1 MPCAAIRATG
11 LCLIDGAR
19 LVSLESALWEATRPA
34 FRVRYIHD
42 PASMPRVP
50 LYASYG
56 FATGPTARAKLARI
70 VRKAPE
76 VVVKVTGRQRGGNH
90 VKAHLDYIGRKG
102 KLGIETRDGEVLISK
117 DDIAER
123 AAEWS
128 DTLQWRSRPTVS
140 SVSLIFSM
148 PAGNDPEKVLEA
160 VRALAHAE
168 LSDNHDYGMALHTD
182 TPRPHV
188 HLTVQAEGLDR
199 TRFNPGPVQLN
210 RFRERFARELRAR
223 GVAAEATPRRAR
235 GQGIAGSS
243 MALIKLRARLR
254 GEGSR
259 QITKSDR
266 RTNEQAI
273 SVARGQDQLPLFIA
287 AGSFRWR
294 EIRRA
299 YEQAAVALDATGQSD
314 DRALASDVR
323 AFLEKRQSMNS
334 TPQVFAHQYARQ
346 LGAEQN
352 RAALPVDIKPPDHW
366 QSGRGR
372 SR

>member
-1 MPCAAIRATG
+1 M
-11 LCLIDGAR
+11 
-19 LVSLESALWEATRPA
+19 SLESALWEATRPA

-42 PASMPRVP
+42 PASTPRVP

-56 FATGPTARAKLARI
+56 VATGPTARAKLARI
-70 VRKAPE
+70 VRKASE
-76 VVVKVTGRQRGGNH
+76 VVVKVTGRQRGGSH

-102 KLGIETRDGEVLISK
+102 DVEIETRDGEILTTK
-117 DDIAER
+117 DNIDER

-128 DTLQWRSRPTVS
+128 DTLEWRSRPTVS

-148 PAGNDPEKVLEA
+148 PEGADPEKVLGA

-168 LSDNHDYGMALHTD
+168 LSDNHDYVLALHTD

-199 TRFNPGPVQLN
+199 TRFNPRPVQLH

-243 MALIKLRARLR
+243 MALVKLRSRLR
-254 GEGSR
+254 TEGSR
-259 QITKSDR
+259 QITNADR

-273 SVARGQDQLPLFIA
+273 AVARGRDQLPPFIA
-287 AGSFRWR
+287 AGTSRWR

-299 YEQAAVALDATGQSD
+299 YEQTAAALDATGQTD

-323 AFLEKRQSMNS
+323 GFLDKHPDMNATPEIFAGYHARNLAAARTKPEPPTPEPSPRERQ
-334 TPQVFAHQYARQ
+334 
-346 LGAEQN
+346 
-352 RAALPVDIKPPDHW
+352 
-366 QSGRGR
+366 RGR
-372 SR
+372 

>member
-1 MPCAAIRATG
+1 MPATG
-11 LCLIDGAR
+11 QFLNDAAR
-19 LVSLESALWEATRPA
+19 LMSLESALWEATRPA

-42 PASMPRVP
+42 PASKPRIP

-56 FATGPTARAKLARI
+56 VATGPTARAKLARI

-102 KLGIETRDGEVLISK
+102 EIEIETRDGEILTTK
-117 DDIAER
+117 EDIVER

-128 DTLQWRSRPTVS
+128 DSVQWRSRPTVS

-148 PAGNDPEKVLEA
+148 PEGTDPDKVLGA
-160 VRALAHAE
+160 ARALAHGE
-168 LSDNHDYGMALHTD
+168 LSDNHDYVLALHTD

-199 TRFNPGPVQLN
+199 TRFNPRPVQLN

-243 MALIKLRARLR
+243 IKLVKLRARLR
-254 GEGSR
+254 TEGSR
-259 QITKSDR
+259 QITQSDR

-273 SVARGQDQLPLFIA
+273 AAAQGRDQLPPFIA
-287 AGSFRWR
+287 AGAVRWQL
-294 EIRRA
+294 IRRA
-299 YEQAAVALDATGQSD
+299 YEQTADALDASGQVE
-314 DRALASDVR
+314 DRELASDVR
-323 AFLEKRQSMNS
+323 TFLDKHQGMNA
-334 TPQVFAHQYARQ
+334 TPEVFAGHYARTIE
-346 LGAEQN
+346 AEN
-352 RAALPVDIKPPDHW
+352 RKTELPPPDRPPKDH
-366 QSGRGR
+366 GRGR
-372 SR
+372 

>member
-1 MPCAAIRATG
+1 MG
-11 LCLIDGAR
+11 
-19 LVSLESALWEATRPA
+19 LESALWEATRPA

-42 PASMPRVP
+42 PTSTPRIP

-56 FATGPTARAKLARI
+56 IATGPTARAKLARI

-76 VVVKVTGRQRGGNH
+76 VVVKVTGRQRGGVH
-90 VKAHLDYIGRKG
+90 VKAHLEYIGRKG
-102 KLGIETRDGEVLISK
+102 EVDIETRDGEILTTQEDV
-117 DDIAER
+117 AER

-148 PAGNDPEKVLEA
+148 PEGTDPEKVLGA

-168 LSDNHDYGMALHTD
+168 LSDNHDYVLALHTD

-199 TRFNPGPVQLN
+199 TRFNPRPVQLN

-243 MALIKLRARLR
+243 MALVKLRARLR
-254 GEGSR
+254 AEGSR
-259 QITKSDR
+259 QITQSDR

-273 SVARGQDQLPLFIA
+273 AVARGEDQLPPFIA
-287 AGSFRWR
+287 ASTFRWR

-299 YEQAAVALDATGQSD
+299 YEQTAAALDATGQTE

-323 AFLEKRQSMNS
+323 SFLNKHKGMNA
-334 TPQVFAHQYARQ
+334 TPEVVAAQYARIIA
-346 LGAEQN
+346 AEKS
-352 RAALPVDIKPPDHW
+352 RVELPPPDRPLKD
-366 QSGRGR
+366 QGRGR
-372 SR
+372 

>member
-1 MPCAAIRATG
+1 MG
-11 LCLIDGAR
+11 
-19 LVSLESALWEATRPA
+19 LESALWEATRPA

-42 PASMPRVP
+42 PTSTPRVP

-76 VVVKVTGRQRGGNH
+76 VVVKVTGRQRGGSH

-102 KLGIETRDGEVLISK
+102 DVEIETRDGEMLTSK

-123 AAEWS
+123 AVEWS
-128 DTLQWRSRPTVS
+128 DSLQWRSRPTVS

-148 PAGNDPEKVLEA
+148 PEGTDPDKVLGA
-160 VRALAHAE
+160 VRALAQAE
-168 LSDNHDYGMALHTD
+168 LSDNHDYVLALHTD

-199 TRFNPGPVQLN
+199 NRFNPRPVQLN

-243 MALIKLRARLR
+243 MALVKLRARLR
-254 GEGSR
+254 TEGTR
-259 QITKSDR
+259 QITRSDR

-273 SVARGQDQLPLFIA
+273 AVARGQEQFPPFIA
-287 AGSFRWR
+287 AGTFRWQ
-294 EIRRA
+294 EVRRA
-299 YEQAAVALDATGQSD
+299 YEQTADALDATGQAE
-314 DRALASDVR
+314 DRELAKDVR
-323 AFLEKRQSMNS
+323 RFLDKHQGMNA
-334 TPQVFAHQYARQ
+334 TPEVFAAHHAR
-346 LGAEQN
+346 LLK
-352 RAALPVDIKPPDHW
+352 RASNPPNIEPPSLLQRDKW
-366 QSGRGR
+366 RGR
-372 SR
+372 

>member
-1 MPCAAIRATG
+1 MG
-11 LCLIDGAR
+11 
-19 LVSLESALWEATRPA
+19 LESALWEATRPA

-42 PASMPRVP
+42 PTSPRLVP

-56 FATGPTARAKLARI
+56 VATGPTARAKLARI

-76 VVVKVTGRQRGGNH
+76 VVVKVTGRQRGGSH
-90 VKAHLDYIGRKG
+90 VKAHLEYIGRKG
-102 KLGIETRDGEVLISK
+102 DVEIETRDGEILTAK
-117 DDIAER
+117 EDTAER

-148 PAGNDPEKVLEA
+148 PEGTDPEKVLGA

-168 LSDNHDYGMALHTD
+168 LSDNHDYVLALHTD

-199 TRFNPGPVQLN
+199 TRFNPRPVQLN

-243 MALIKLRARLR
+243 MALVKLRARLR
-254 GEGSR
+254 TEGSR
-259 QITKSDR
+259 QITTADR

-273 SVARGQDQLPLFIA
+273 AVARGQDQLPPFVA
-287 AGSFRWR
+287 AGTVRWR

-299 YEQAAVALDATGQSD
+299 YEQTAAALDATGQAD

-323 AFLEKRQSMNS
+323 AFLDKHQGMNA
-334 TPQVFAHQYARQ
+334 TPEVFAAHHARRT
-346 LGAEQN
+346 GAEQN
-352 RAALPVDIKPPDHW
+352 RAVSPAPDRPPRDP
-366 QSGRGR
+366 GRGR
-372 SR
+372 

>member
-1 MPCAAIRATG
+1 MG
-11 LCLIDGAR
+11 
-19 LVSLESALWEATRPA
+19 LESALWEATRPA

-42 PASMPRVP
+42 PTSAPCVP

-56 FATGPTARAKLARI
+56 VATGPTARAKLARI

-76 VVVKVTGRQRGGNH
+76 VVVKVTGRQRGGGH

-102 KLGIETRDGEVLISK
+102 AIEIETRDGEILTSK

-148 PAGNDPEKVLEA
+148 PEGTDPEKVLGA

-168 LSDNHDYGMALHTD
+168 LSDNHDYVLALHTD

-199 TRFNPGPVQLN
+199 TRFNPRPVQLN

-243 MALIKLRARLR
+243 MALVKLRARLR
-254 GEGSR
+254 AEGRR
-259 QITKSDR
+259 QITNSDR

-273 SVARGQDQLPLFIA
+273 AVARGQDQLPPFIA
-287 AGSFRWR
+287 AGTFRWR

-299 YEQAAVALDATGQSD
+299 YEQTAAALDATGQAD
-314 DRALASDVR
+314 DRELAKDVR
-323 AFLEKRQSMNS
+323 AFLDKHQGMNA
-334 TPQVFAHQYARQ
+334 TPEVFAAYHSQKLQHER
-346 LGAEQN
+346 
-352 RAALPVDIKPPDHW
+352 PMPDEFAPRPTDPN
-366 QSGRGR
+366 RGR

>member
-1 MPCAAIRATG
+1 MG
-11 LCLIDGAR
+11 
-19 LVSLESALWEATRPA
+19 LESALWEATRPA

-42 PASMPRVP
+42 PTITPRTP

-76 VVVKVTGRQRGGNH
+76 VVIKVTGRQRGGSH

-102 KLGIETRDGEVLISK
+102 DVEIETRDGEILTSK
-117 DDIAER
+117 EDIADR

-128 DTLQWRSRPTVS
+128 DTLEWRSRPTVS

-148 PAGNDPEKVLEA
+148 PEGTDPNKVLGA
-160 VRALAHAE
+160 VRALVHAE
-168 LSDNHDYGMALHTD
+168 LSDNHDYVLALHID

-199 TRFNPGPVQLN
+199 TRFNPRPVQLN

-243 MALIKLRARLR
+243 MALVKLRARLR
-254 GEGSR
+254 AEGSR
-259 QITKSDR
+259 QITQSDR
-266 RTNEQAI
+266 LTNEQAI
-273 SVARGQDQLPLFIA
+273 AVARGQAALPAFIA
-287 AGSFRWR
+287 LGTARWQA
-294 EIRRA
+294 IRVA
-299 YEQAAVALDATGQSD
+299 YGQAADALDATGATE
-314 DRALASDVR
+314 DRELASDVR
-323 AFLEKRQSMNS
+323 GFLEMHQGMNA
-334 TPQVFAHQYARQ
+334 TPEVFAALHGQKLQLARHAPDE
-346 LGAEQN
+346 LA
-352 RAALPVDIKPPDHW
+352 PKPTN
-366 QSGRGR
+366 SECGRGR
-372 SR
+372 

>member
-1 MPCAAIRATG
+1 MG
-11 LCLIDGAR
+11 
-19 LVSLESALWEATRPA
+19 LESALWEATRPA

-42 PASMPRVP
+42 PTSPRLVP

-56 FATGPTARAKLARI
+56 VATGPTARAKLARI

-76 VVVKVTGRQRGGNH
+76 VVIKVTGRQRGGSH
-90 VKAHLDYIGRKG
+90 VTAHLDYIGRKG
-102 KLGIETRDGEVLISK
+102 DVEIETRDGEILTSK

-128 DTLQWRSRPTVS
+128 DTLNWRSRPTVS

-148 PAGNDPEKVLEA
+148 PEGTDPEKVLGA

-168 LSDNHDYGMALHTD
+168 LSDNHDYVLALHTD

-199 TRFNPGPVQLN
+199 TRFNPRPVQLN

-243 MALIKLRARLR
+243 MALVKLRARLR
-254 GEGSR
+254 TEGSR
-259 QITKSDR
+259 QITQSDR

-273 SVARGQDQLPLFIA
+273 AVARGEDQLPPFIA
-287 AGSFRWR
+287 AGTVRWR

-299 YEQAAVALDATGQSD
+299 YEQTAAALDATGQSD

-323 AFLEKRQSMNS
+323 AFLDKHQGMNA
-334 TPQVFAHQYARQ
+334 TPEVFAAHHAR
-346 LGAEQN
+346 
-352 RAALPVDIKPPDHW
+352 RMAADPNKAVSPAPDRPPKDP
-366 QSGRGR
+366 GRGR
-372 SR
+372 

>member
-1 MPCAAIRATG
+1 MG
-11 LCLIDGAR
+11 
-19 LVSLESALWEATRPA
+19 LESALWEATRPA

-42 PASMPRVP
+42 PTSTPRIT

-56 FATGPTARAKLARI
+56 FATGQTARAKLARI

-76 VVVKVTGRQRGGNH
+76 VVVKVTGRQRGGAH

-102 KLGIETRDGEVLISK
+102 DVEIETRDGEILTSR

-148 PAGNDPEKVLEA
+148 PAGTDPDKVLGA

-168 LSDNHDYGMALHTD
+168 LSDNYDYVLALHTD

-199 TRFNPGPVQLN
+199 NRFNPRPVQLN

-243 MALIKLRARLR
+243 MALVKLRARLR
-254 GEGSR
+254 TEGSR
-259 QITKSDR
+259 QITQSDR

-273 SVARGQDQLPLFIA
+273 AVARGQDQLPPFIA
-287 AGSFRWR
+287 AGTSRWQA
-294 EIRRA
+294 IRRA
-299 YEQAAVALDATGQSD
+299 YEQTATALETTGHSD
-314 DRALASDVR
+314 DRELASDVR
-323 AFLEKRQSMNS
+323 TFLAKHHGMNA
-334 TPQVFAHQYARQ
+334 TPEVFAARHVQ
-346 LGAEQN
+346 NFAMKANHPGPKPLGPSP
-352 RAALPVDIKPPDHW
+352 RDRG
-366 QSGRGR
+366 QSR
-372 SR
+372 

>member
-1 MPCAAIRATG
+1 MQATG
-11 LCLIDGAR
+11 QSLNDGAR

-42 PASMPRVP
+42 PTSTPRIP

-56 FATGPTARAKLARI
+56 FASGPTARAKLARI

-76 VVVKVTGRQRGGNH
+76 VVVKVTGRQRGGAH

-102 KLGIETRDGEVLISK
+102 DVEIETCDGEILTNK

-128 DTLQWRSRPTVS
+128 DSLQWRSRPTVS

-148 PAGNDPEKVLEA
+148 PEGTDPYKVLGA
-160 VRALAHAE
+160 VRELAHAE
-168 LSDNHDYGMALHTD
+168 LSDNHDYVLALHTD

-199 TRFNPGPVQLN
+199 TRFNPRPVQLN
-210 RFRERFARELRAR
+210 RFRERFARELRER

-235 GQGIAGSS
+235 GKGVAGSS
-243 MALIKLRARLR
+243 MALVKIRARLR
-254 GEGSR
+254 TGGSH
-259 QITKSDR
+259 QITQSDR
-266 RTNEQAI
+266 RTNEHAI
-273 SVARGQDQLPLFIA
+273 AVANGQDQLPPFIA
-287 AGSFRWR
+287 AGTVRWD

-299 YEQAAVALDATGQSD
+299 YEQTAAALEATGQVD
-314 DRALASDVR
+314 DRGLASDVR
-323 AFLEKRQSMNS
+323 TFLDKHQSMNA
-334 TPQVFAHQYARQ
+334 TPEVFAAHHAKIIAADRSK
-346 LGAEQN
+346 AEESAPD
-352 RAALPVDIKPPDHW
+352 RPPKNH
-366 QSGRGR
+366 GRGR
-372 SR
+372 

>member
-1 MPCAAIRATG
+1 MG
-11 LCLIDGAR
+11 
-19 LVSLESALWEATRPA
+19 LESALWEATRPA

-42 PASMPRVP
+42 PASTPRVP

-56 FATGPTARAKLARI
+56 VATGPTARAKLARI

-76 VVVKVTGRQRGGNH
+76 VVVKVTGRQRGGTH
-90 VKAHLDYIGRKG
+90 VKAHLEYIGRKG
-102 KLGIETRDGEVLISK
+102 DVEIETRDGEVLTSK

-148 PAGNDPEKVLEA
+148 PEGTDPDKVLGA

-168 LSDNHDYGMALHTD
+168 LSDNHDYVMALHTD

-199 TRFNPGPVQLN
+199 KRFNPRPVQLN
-210 RFRERFARELRAR
+210 RFRERFALELRAR

-243 MALIKLRARLR
+243 MALVKLRARLR
-254 GEGSR
+254 TEGSR
-259 QITKSDR
+259 QITQSDR

-273 SVARGQDQLPLFIA
+273 AVARGQDQLPPFIA
-287 AGSFRWR
+287 AGTVRWR
-294 EIRRA
+294 EVRRA
-299 YEQAAVALDATGQSD
+299 YEQTAAALDATGQSD

-323 AFLEKRQSMNS
+323 AFLDKHQGMNA
-334 TPQVFAHQYARQ
+334 TPEVFAAHQARRMA
-346 LGAEQN
+346 AEPN
-352 RAALPVDIKPPDHW
+352 KAVSPAPDRPPKDH
-366 QSGRGR
+366 GRGR
-372 SR
+372 

>member
-1 MPCAAIRATG
+1 MG
-11 LCLIDGAR
+11 
-19 LVSLESALWEATRPA
+19 LESALWEATRPA

-42 PASMPRVP
+42 PANSPRVP

-76 VVVKVTGRQRGGNH
+76 VVVKVTGRQRGGKH

-102 KLGIETRDGEVLISK
+102 ELGIETRDGEILTTK
-117 DDIAER
+117 EDIADR

-148 PAGNDPEKVLEA
+148 PEGTDPEMVLGA

-168 LSDNHDYGMALHTD
+168 LSDNHDYVLALHTD

-199 TRFNPGPVQLN
+199 TRFNPRPVQLN
-210 RFRERFARELRAR
+210 RFREHFARELRAR

-243 MALIKLRARLR
+243 MALVKLRARLR
-254 GEGSR
+254 TEGSR
-259 QITKSDR
+259 QITNADR

-273 SVARGQDQLPLFIA
+273 AVARGQDQLPPFIA
-287 AGSFRWR
+287 AGTFRWQA
-294 EIRRA
+294 IRRA
-299 YEQAAVALDATGQSD
+299 YQQAAAALDATGQSD
-314 DRALASDVR
+314 DRELASDVR
-323 AFLEKRQSMNS
+323 SFLDKHQGMNA
-334 TPQVFAHQYARQ
+334 TPEVFAAHQAKHLDRTVST
-346 LGAEQN
+346 
-352 RAALPVDIKPPDHW
+352 VDVKQPELSPR
-366 QSGRGR
+366 GKGR

>member
-1 MPCAAIRATG
+1 MG
-11 LCLIDGAR
+11 
-19 LVSLESALWEATRPA
+19 LESALWEATRPA

-42 PASMPRVP
+42 PTSPRLVP

-56 FATGPTARAKLARI
+56 VATGPTARAKLARI

-76 VVVKVTGRQRGGNH
+76 VVVKVTGRQRGGSH
-90 VKAHLDYIGRKG
+90 VKAHLEYIGRKG
-102 KLGIETRDGEVLISK
+102 DVEIETRDGEILTAK
-117 DDIAER
+117 EDTAER

-148 PAGNDPEKVLEA
+148 PEGTDPEKVLGA

-168 LSDNHDYGMALHTD
+168 LSDNHDYVLALHTD

-188 HLTVQAEGLDR
+188 HLTVQAEGVDR
-199 TRFNPGPVQLN
+199 TRFNPRPVQLN

-243 MALIKLRARLR
+243 MALVKLRARLR
-254 GEGSR
+254 SEGGR
-259 QITKSDR
+259 QITNADR

-273 SVARGQDQLPLFIA
+273 AVARGQAELPPFIA
-287 AGSFRWR
+287 EGKTRWQV
-294 EIRRA
+294 ICHA
-299 YEQAAVALDATGQSD
+299 YKQAAAALEATGLTD
-314 DRALASDVR
+314 DKMLASDVR
-323 AFLEKRQSMNS
+323 EFLEKHSEMS
-334 TPQVFAHQYARQ
+334 TTPEIFAARYARNINV
-346 LGAEQN
+346 N
-352 RAALPVDIKPPDHW
+352 RPRPEPPREPSPHDR
-366 QSGRGR
+366 GRGR
-372 SR
+372 

>member
-1 MPCAAIRATG
+1 MG
-11 LCLIDGAR
+11 
-19 LVSLESALWEATRPA
+19 LESALWEATRPA

-42 PASMPRVP
+42 PASTPRVP

-76 VVVKVTGRQRGGNH
+76 VVVKVTGRQRGGVH
-90 VKAHLDYIGRKG
+90 VKAHLEYIGRKG
-102 KLGIETRDGEVLISK
+102 EVDIETRDGEILTTKEDV
-117 DDIAER
+117 AER
-123 AAEWS
+123 ATEWS

-148 PAGNDPEKVLEA
+148 PEGTDPDKVLGA

-168 LSDNHDYGMALHTD
+168 LSDNHDYVLALHTD

-199 TRFNPGPVQLN
+199 NRFNPRPVQLN

-243 MALIKLRARLR
+243 MALVKLRARLR
-254 GEGSR
+254 TEGSR
-259 QITKSDR
+259 QIANADR

-273 SVARGQDQLPLFIA
+273 AVARGQDQLPPFIA
-287 AGSFRWR
+287 AGTLRWR

-299 YEQAAVALDATGQSD
+299 YEQTAAALDATGQAD
-314 DRALASDVR
+314 DRALAKDVR
-323 AFLEKRQSMNS
+323 TFLEKHQGMNA
-334 TPQVFAHQYARQ
+334 TPEVFAAHVARQ
-346 LGAEQN
+346 LDRSVKPEQ
-352 RAALPVDIKPPDHW
+352 VVPPER
-366 QSGRGR
+366 SNPNKGR

>member
-1 MPCAAIRATG
+1 M
-11 LCLIDGAR
+11 
-19 LVSLESALWEATRPA
+19 SLESALWEATRPA

-42 PASMPRVP
+42 PTSTPRVP

-56 FATGPTARAKLARI
+56 VATGPTARAKLARI

-76 VVVKVTGRQRGGNH
+76 VVVKVTGRQRGGSH

-102 KLGIETRDGEVLISK
+102 EVEIETRDGEILTSK

-128 DTLQWRSRPTVS
+128 DTLNWRSRPTVS

-148 PAGNDPEKVLEA
+148 PEGTDPEKVLGA
-160 VRALAHAE
+160 VRALAHSE
-168 LSDNHDYGMALHTD
+168 LSDNHDYVLALHTD

-199 TRFNPGPVQLN
+199 NRFNPRPVQLN

-243 MALIKLRARLR
+243 MALVKLRARLR
-254 GEGSR
+254 AEGSR
-259 QITKSDR
+259 QITQSDR

-273 SVARGQDQLPLFIA
+273 GVARGQDQLPPFIA
-287 AGSFRWR
+287 AGAVRWR

-299 YEQAAVALDATGQSD
+299 YEQTAAALDATGQSG
-314 DRALASDVR
+314 DRELASDVR
-323 AFLEKRQSMNS
+323 AFLDRHQGMNT
-334 TPQVFAHQYARQ
+334 TPEVFAAHHART
-346 LGAEQN
+346 LRTA
-352 RAALPVDIKPPDHW
+352 RPKAAQQVPEPSP
-366 QSGRGR
+366 RR
-372 SR
+372 

>member
-1 MPCAAIRATG
+1 MG
-11 LCLIDGAR
+11 
-19 LVSLESALWEATRPA
+19 LESALWEATRPP

-42 PASMPRVP
+42 PTSTPRVP

-56 FATGPTARAKLARI
+56 VATGPTARAKLARI

-76 VVVKVTGRQRGGNH
+76 VVVKVTGRQRGGSH

-102 KLGIETRDGEVLISK
+102 SVEIETRDGEILTSK

-128 DTLQWRSRPTVS
+128 DTLQWRSRPTVP

-148 PAGNDPEKVLEA
+148 PAGTDPDKVLGA
-160 VRALAHAE
+160 VRAVAHAE
-168 LSDNHDYGMALHTD
+168 LSDTHDYVLALHTD

-199 TRFNPGPVQLN
+199 NRFNPRPVQLN
-210 RFRERFARELRAR
+210 RFRERFARELRSR

-243 MALIKLRARLR
+243 MALVKLRARLR
-254 GEGSR
+254 AEGTR
-259 QITKSDR
+259 QITNSDC

-273 SVARGQDQLPLFIA
+273 AVARGRDQLPPFIA
-287 AGSFRWR
+287 AGSFRWQ

-299 YEQAAVALDATGQSD
+299 YEQTAAVLDGTGQVD
-314 DRALASDVR
+314 DRELARDVR
-323 AFLEKRQSMNS
+323 AFLEKHQGMNA
-334 TPQVFAHQYARQ
+334 TPEVFAAHHAKHLDRTVS
-346 LGAEQN
+346 
-352 RAALPVDIKPPDHW
+352 PMDVKPPEHSP
-366 QSGRGR
+366 SGKGR